1 MRRRGVGSNRL
12 ESRSS
17 EFSRLCL
24 LGRERTSR
32 LGHRG
37 AATSLRPWRGVGV
50 PLSCSAKRP
59 RTEAGISL
67 KKRQIKVGA
76 KILRAPAVVSSRA
89 QETERPSENGFK

>member
-37 AATSLRPWRGVGV
+37 AATSLRPWRGVGS
-50 PLSCSAKRP
+50 LCHALRSALGRKREFP
-59 RTEAGISL
+59 
-67 KKRQIKVGA
+67 
-76 KILRAPAVVSSRA
+76 
-89 QETERPSENGFK
+89 